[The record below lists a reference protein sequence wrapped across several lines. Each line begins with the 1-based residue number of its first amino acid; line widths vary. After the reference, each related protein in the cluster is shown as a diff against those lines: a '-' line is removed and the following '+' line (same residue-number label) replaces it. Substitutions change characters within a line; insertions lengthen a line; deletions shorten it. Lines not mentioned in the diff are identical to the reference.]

1 MALLIKLPLLIG
13 LILLL
18 SRTENPLLCA
28 GIWGGALTAMAIL
41 FSTSFNFIVLL
52 WGAAAFL
59 LSLGYFALLEHLEQK
74 NWWWV
79 VMGVGAVVL
88 IAFP

>member
-1 MALLIKLPLLIG
+1 MGLLIKMPLLIG
-13 LILLL
+13 LLLL
-18 SRTENPLLCA
+18 LTRIENPLVCA
-28 GIWGGALTAMAIL
+28 GIWAGTLTAMAIL

-59 LSLGYFALLEHLEQK
+59 LALGYFALLQHLEEK
-74 NWWWV
+74 RGWWA
-79 VMGVGAVVL
+79 VMAVGAVVL